1 MKRYIL
7 SMMLAAIFVPAFAV
21 AQEEGPE
28 DIEFQ
33 MEMNERKMEL
43 QHREAQMDIERRM
56 QELELERRKIELE
69 REKPKDME
77 FQMEMRKREME
88 LQQREVDMDIERRMQ
103 EREIELQQRK
113 AGMDVERRMQELE
126 LEKRKL
132 DIEGHRIKLD
142 HARKGH
148 KDGKHPLL
156 LLVLVV
162 HILCAVW
169 VYQDIRRRAGGS
181 GIWIVIA
188 LLTGLLGTLVYA
200 VVRIGESQKSQA

>member
-1 MKRYIL
+1 MKRYVL
-7 SMMLAAIFVPAFAV
+7 SMMLATMFVPAFAV

-33 MEMNERKMEL
+33 IEMHERKMEL
-43 QHREAQMDIERRM
+43 QHREAEMDIERRM
-56 QELELERRKIELE
+56 QELELEKHKIELE
-69 REKPKDME
+69 HMRRPKE
-77 FQMEMRKREME
+77 HPIR
-88 LQQREVDMDIERRMQ
+88 
-103 EREIELQQRK
+103 
-113 AGMDVERRMQELE
+113 VEDNDDDDDDDAL
-126 LEKRKL
+126 
-132 DIEGHRIKLD
+132 
-142 HARKGH
+142 
-148 KDGKHPLL
+148 HPLL

-200 VVRIGESQKSQA
+200 VVRLGESQKSPA

>member
-7 SMMLAAIFVPAFAV
+7 SMMLATMFVPAFAA

-33 MEMNERKMEL
+33 MELRGRELEL
-43 QHREAQMDIERRM
+43 QQQEAEMDIER
-56 QELELERRKIELE
+56 K
-69 REKPKDME
+69 
-77 FQMEMRKREME
+77 
-88 LQQREVDMDIERRMQ
+88 
-103 EREIELQQRK
+103 
-113 AGMDVERRMQELE
+113 MQELE
-126 LEKRKL
+126 LEKRK
-132 DIEGHRIKLD
+132 IELEHMRRPKE
-142 HARKGH
+142 
-148 KDGKHPLL
+148 HPIRLEQDDDDDDDELHPILL
-156 LLVLVV
+156 LLAVV

-200 VVRIGESQKSQA
+200 VVRLGENQKSQA

>member
-7 SMMLAAIFVPAFAV
+7 SLMLAAIFVPAFAV

-28 DIEFQ
+28 DFEFQ
-33 MEMNERKMEL
+33 MEM
-43 QHREAQMDIERRM
+43 
-56 QELELERRKIELE
+56 
-69 REKPKDME
+69 
-77 FQMEMRKREME
+77 
-88 LQQREVDMDIERRMQ
+88 Q
-103 EREIELQQRK
+103 EREMELQQRK

-126 LEKRKL
+126 LEKRK
-132 DIEGHRIKLD
+132 IELEHMRRPKEHPGYMKGH
-142 HARKGH
+142 H
-148 KDGKHPLL
+148 KDGAHPLL

-188 LLTGLLGTLVYA
+188 LLAGLLGTLVYA
-200 VVRIGESQKSQA
+200 VVRLGEKQKSPA

>member
-7 SMMLAAIFVPAFAV
+7 SMMLAAIFMPAFAV

-33 MEMNERKMEL
+33 IEMHERKMEL
-43 QHREAQMDIERRM
+43 QHREAEMDIERRM
-56 QELELERRKIELE
+56 QELELEKYKIELE
-69 REKPKDME
+69 HMRRPKE
-77 FQMEMRKREME
+77 HPGQ
-88 LQQREVDMDIERRMQ
+88 V
-103 EREIELQQRK
+103 
-113 AGMDVERRMQELE
+113 
-126 LEKRKL
+126 
-132 DIEGHRIKLD
+132 
-142 HARKGH
+142 
-148 KDGKHPLL
+148 KDNDDDDDDDLHPLL

>member
-7 SMMLAAIFVPAFAV
+7 SMMLVTIFLPAFAA

-33 MEMNERKMEL
+33 MEIHERKMEL
-43 QHREAQMDIERRM
+43 QHREAQRDIERRM
-56 QELELERRKIELE
+56 QELKLEKYKIELE
-69 REKPKDME
+69 HMRKPKE
-77 FQMEMRKREME
+77 HP
-88 LQQREVDMDIERRMQ
+88 
-103 EREIELQQRK
+103 
-113 AGMDVERRMQELE
+113 
-126 LEKRKL
+126 
-132 DIEGHRIKLD
+132 GHV
-142 HARKGH
+142 
-148 KDGKHPLL
+148 KDNDDDDENDLHPLL

-169 VYQDIRRRAGGS
+169 VYLDIRRRNAGS

-200 VVRIGESQKSQA
+200 VVRLGESQKSPE

>member
-7 SMMLAAIFVPAFAV
+7 SMMLAAMFVPAFAV

-28 DIEFQ
+28 DFEFQ
-33 MEMNERKMEL
+33 MEMQEREMEL
-43 QHREAQMDIERRM
+43 QQRKAGMDIERRM
-56 QELELERRKIELE
+56 QELELEKHKIELE
-69 REKPKDME
+69 HMRRPKEHPGKMKKHD
-77 FQMEMRKREME
+77 
-88 LQQREVDMDIERRMQ
+88 
-103 EREIELQQRK
+103 
-113 AGMDVERRMQELE
+113 
-126 LEKRKL
+126 
-132 DIEGHRIKLD
+132 
-142 HARKGH
+142 
-148 KDGKHPLL
+148 KDGGHPLL

>member
-1 MKRYIL
+1 MKRYVL
-7 SMMLAAIFVPAFAV
+7 SMMLATMFVPAFAV

-33 MEMNERKMEL
+33 IEMHERKMEL
-43 QHREAQMDIERRM
+43 QHREAEMDIERRM
-56 QELELERRKIELE
+56 QELELEKYKIELE
-69 REKPKDME
+69 HMRRPKE
-77 FQMEMRKREME
+77 HP
-88 LQQREVDMDIERRMQ
+88 
-103 EREIELQQRK
+103 
-113 AGMDVERRMQELE
+113 
-126 LEKRKL
+126 
-132 DIEGHRIKLD
+132 GHV
-142 HARKGH
+142 
-148 KDGKHPLL
+148 KDNDDDGAHPLL

-200 VVRIGESQKSQA
+200 VVRIGESQKSPA